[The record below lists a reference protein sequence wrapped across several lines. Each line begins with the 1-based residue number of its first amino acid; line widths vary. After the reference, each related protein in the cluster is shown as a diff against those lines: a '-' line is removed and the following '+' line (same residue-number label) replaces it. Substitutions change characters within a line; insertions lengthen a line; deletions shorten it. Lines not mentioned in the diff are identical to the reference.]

1 MKQKKQLFLPVLLPK
16 IGLALLDALIVNIA
30 VVFSYLLLN
39 NFVLNTALLTNFFQ
53 SFWVLSIFTILSLC
67 AYRVYHVL
75 WIYASSLDIARIA
88 MGSITAMV
96 FYYLYGLILNV
107 PLPLPVYV
115 MGTIISI
122 GFLLFSRFVYRYI
135 HVRASIAS
143 VENKVSR
150 RIMVV
155 GGGNAGSALVHDLL
169 NEGPKRG
176 TPVLVVD
183 DDIKKHHTQ
192 IRGVTV
198 LYGIDRI
205 QELAEQFSIDDIY
218 IAIPSATSD
227 QYERIVSNCTKTKC
241 KIKMVPPLSEIQ
253 DGTRPIAEVRELHIS
268 DLLLRDEVKLD
279 MQSISDYLK
288 DNVVLVTGGGH

>member
-122 GFLLFSRFVYRYI
+122 GFLLFSRFV
-135 HVRASIAS
+135 
-143 VENKVSR
+143 
-150 RIMVV
+150 
-155 GGGNAGSALVHDLL
+155 
-169 NEGPKRG
+169 
-176 TPVLVVD
+176 
-183 DDIKKHHTQ
+183 
-192 IRGVTV
+192 
-198 LYGIDRI
+198 
-205 QELAEQFSIDDIY
+205 
-218 IAIPSATSD
+218 
-227 QYERIVSNCTKTKC
+227 
-241 KIKMVPPLSEIQ
+241 
-253 DGTRPIAEVRELHIS
+253 
-268 DLLLRDEVKLD
+268 
-279 MQSISDYLK
+279 
-288 DNVVLVTGGGH
+288 